1 MQRVVYECRTP
12 WRWRLPALA
21 CAVLM
26 VVLSAR
32 AEVDYLLQAH
42 FHERLV
48 RAEAGDVGAQ
58 YHVGDMLLKGR
69 GVRVDRPAAREWFGR
84 AARSGMVKAKF
95 KLAYMHLKG
104 LGGEQDAGRA
114 LPLMREAAAAG
125 YAPAR
130 FYLGEMY
137 ALGLGVQRDSAE
149 AVKWIRASTQ
159 EGYRPPRR
167 ELELIRDAMGEAAP
181 PPTAPASPQ
190 D

>member
-1 MQRVVYECRTP
+1 MAMAGAQG
-12 WRWRLPALA
+12 
-21 CAVLM
+21 
-26 VVLSAR
+26 
-32 AEVDYLLQAH
+32 EVDYRQQER

-69 GVRVDRPAAREWFGR
+69 GVLVDRPAARAWFAR
-84 AARSGMVKAKF
+84 AARGGMVKAKF

-104 LGGEQDAGRA
+104 LGGAHDPGRA
-114 LPLMREAAAAG
+114 LPLMREAADAG

-137 ALGLGVQRDSAE
+137 ALGLGVVRDSAE
-149 AVKWIRASTQ
+149 AVKWIKASTQ

-167 ELELIRDAMGEAAP
+167 ELELIRSAMDEAASPGATSP
-181 PPTAPASPQ
+181 PLQ

>member
-1 MQRVVYECRTP
+1 MAVV
-12 WRWRLPALA
+12 
-21 CAVLM
+21 
-26 VVLSAR
+26 SAR
-32 AEVDYLLQAH
+32 AEVDYRLQAH

-48 RAEAGDVGAQ
+48 RAEAGDAGAQ

-69 GVRVDRPAAREWFGR
+69 GVVVDRPAARVWFGR
-84 AARSGMVKAKF
+84 AARGGMVKAKF

-104 LGGEQDAGRA
+104 LGGEHDAGRA
-114 LPLMREAAAAG
+114 LPLMREAAEAG

-137 ALGLGVQRDSAE
+137 ALGLGVRRDSAE
-149 AVKWIRASTQ
+149 AVRWIKASTQ

-167 ELELIRDAMGEAAP
+167 ELELIRQAMEKAMDEAALPVIVP
-181 PPTAPASPQ
+181 PAPQ